1 MTRGGKFKAMR
12 GGKKK
17 ILLITST
24 NNGRILLR
32 VFQEDFNRRESFNLI
47 YKKVTKRIRGMR
59 N

>member
-1 MTRGGKFKAMR
+1 MEEF
-12 GGKKK
+12 
-17 ILLITST
+17 
-24 NNGRILLR
+24 LLR